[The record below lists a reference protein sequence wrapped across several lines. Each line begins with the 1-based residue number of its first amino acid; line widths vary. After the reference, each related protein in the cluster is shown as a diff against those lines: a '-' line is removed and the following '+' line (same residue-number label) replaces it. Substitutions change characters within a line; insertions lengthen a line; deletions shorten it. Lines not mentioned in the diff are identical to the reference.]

1 MSGIDGDQLI
11 ALVFERQAIWDKRA
25 KQHSNRN
32 YVEKC
37 WKEIS
42 IEMKIDGKYCNETV
56 HFDCDD
62 VVNFCI
68 LTVNLSFKL
77 SI

>member
-1 MSGIDGDQLI
+1 MSGIEGDQLI
-11 ALVFERQAIWDKRA
+11 ALVFETQAIWDRRA

-42 IEMKIDGKYCNETV
+42 IEMKIDGKCS
-56 HFDCDD
+56 F
-62 VVNFCI
+62 FS
-68 LTVNLSFKL
+68 NLYFYL
-77 SI
+77 FNA